1 MRDILSTTKDNCCGT
16 VEIFCPCP
24 KKDLDN
30 LVRFLYYGEIL
41 YEEKSD
47 TKKIFENLKEIFGFS
62 ENLSLN
68 CREDT
73 ENDSD
78 TLSVPDSKAETETE
92 DFPIREARE
101 ISPDWGNSELFSFL
115 KNTNPV
121 EAEISLNPK
130 KNAQISEKTSSK
142 PVPSGSE
149 PKKSITPVT
158 TTQLEKKSSKSEKS
172 KISSSDSKCQKTL
185 GKKLKSDKIRNKSVS
200 PVRNNSWMDSQST
213 DSEASSTSSHFEP
226 VPTKKSTET
235 TSKKSTVSKPK
246 SGKKPVISDSENESS
261 NEIEK
266 EKEFE
271 KFVSQACSQSGSTL
285 EKSKEDNLP
294 LQEKRSEKKSEKK
307 SGRKRKKSETTWEDG
322 QVFTAETILGKRI
335 AKGGKY
341 GIEYLVKWHGYTHEH
356 NTWEPEENILDQG
369 LIDEFDSRNT
379 NTEVCIYFRFRVPI
393 INQSNAQI
401 SF

>member
-1 MRDILSTTKDNCCGT
+1 MWFNHENNLWT
-16 VEIFCPCP
+16 IFP
-24 KKDLDN
+24 
-30 LVRFLYYGEIL
+30 
-41 YEEKSD
+41 
-47 TKKIFENLKEIFGFS
+47 
-62 ENLSLN
+62 
-68 CREDT
+68 
-73 ENDSD
+73 
-78 TLSVPDSKAETETE
+78 
-92 DFPIREARE
+92 
-101 ISPDWGNSELFSFL
+101 
-115 KNTNPV
+115 
-121 EAEISLNPK
+121 
-130 KNAQISEKTSSK
+130 KTSH
-142 PVPSGSE
+142 
-149 PKKSITPVT
+149 
-158 TTQLEKKSSKSEKS
+158 
-172 KISSSDSKCQKTL
+172 C
-185 GKKLKSDKIRNKSVS
+185 
-200 PVRNNSWMDSQST
+200 
-213 DSEASSTSSHFEP
+213 A
-226 VPTKKSTET
+226 
-235 TSKKSTVSKPK
+235 
-246 SGKKPVISDSENESS
+246 

-393 INQSNAQI
+393 IKNFGRKSFILLTCFSNYVSSDETI
-401 SF
+401 LNLSYLHPKKSNHKSP